1 MDFILNDKKGFLRMG
16 VYCVSLR
23 TNDGSLF
30 ATDVYAENE
39 EQAILRAGETK
50 ELYDFVQNG
59 LAYSAK
65 HESEREFAILEDTIK
80 AVPTV

>member
-1 MDFILNDKKGFLRMG
+1 MKN
-16 VYCVSLR
+16 VYCVSLKA
-23 TNDGSLF
+23 NDGTVF

-39 EQAILRAGETK
+39 QEAIEKARETD
-50 ELYDFVQNG
+50 DFQTFVKNG
-59 LAYSAK
+59 IAYSEK

>member
-1 MDFILNDKKGFLRMG
+1 MG

-39 EQAILRAGETK
+39 EQAILRAGSTK
-50 ELYDFVQNG
+50 EMYDFVQNG

-65 HESEREFAILEDTIK
+65 HEDEREFAILEDTIK